1 MRLVTVL
8 AVLLVLSCHT
18 EQVEGVVSPLD
29 LVTRELQDMK
39 DTVTSVQAS
48 LITSVSLI
56 QGNNPCSSKLIFQS
70 NLFIREL
77 LLS

>member
-18 EQVEGVVSPLD
+18 VQVEAVVSPLD
-29 LVTRELQDMK
+29 LVTRDLQDMK

-56 QGNNPCSSKLIFQS
+56 QGNNPCSI
-70 NLFIREL
+70 
-77 LLS
+77 

>member
-18 EQVEGVVSPLD
+18 RQVEGVVSPLD
-29 LVTRELQDMK
+29 PVTRELQDMK

-56 QGNNPCSSKLIFQS
+56 QGNNPCSSKLIFQP
-70 NLFIREL
+70 NYK
-77 LLS
+77 

>member
-8 AVLLVLSCHT
+8 AVLLVLSCLT
-18 EQVEGVVSPLD
+18 RQVEGVVSPLD

-56 QGNNPCSSKLIFQS
+56 QGNNPCSIKLIFQPK
-70 NLFIREL
+70 
-77 LLS
+77 